1 MIWVRVGGSEHARF
15 PQTLTLTTLTIIL
28 TSQTL
33 NVYKLK
39 IFWFLIII

>member
-15 PQTLTLTTLTIIL
+15 PQTLTLTIIL